1 MTTPLPARVWTVTIS
16 TTAGRSTFT
25 CSACPSPAVAS
36 DAPLAR
42 QIRRHFA
49 HHLTTTPLPAHLR
62 ICQCREH
69 GCAWHRPQV
78 PCSGP
83 LRLLLARTD
92 AGRTWRLADTCLGCA
107 SATPHAAVVPEP
119 PQASAVS
126 SPAPVSEPPEP
137 MQGPGE
143 WVEAL

>member
-1 MTTPLPARVWTVTIS
+1 MTTPPPARVWTVTIS
-16 TTAGRSTFT
+16 ATAGHGILI
-25 CSACPSPAVAS
+25 CSACPSAVTSS

-49 HHLTTTPLPAHLR
+49 HHLTSAPLPAHLR

-92 AGRTWRLADTCLGCA
+92 SGRTWRLADTCLGCA
-107 SATPHAAVVPEP
+107 SATPHAAAVPEP
-119 PQASAVS
+119 LQPIAAH
-126 SPAPVSEPPEP
+126 SPAPACDPPEP
-137 MQGPGE
+137 MPEPGE

>member
-16 TTAGRSTFT
+16 TAAGRSTFA
-25 CSACPSPAVAS
+25 CSVCPSPAVAS

-49 HHLTTTPLPAHLR
+49 HHLTSAPLPAHLR

-83 LRLLLARTD
+83 LRLLLSRTG

-107 SATPHAAVVPEP
+107 SATPHAAAVPEP
-119 PQASAVS
+119 LQPTTPSLPPASELL
-126 SPAPVSEPPEP
+126 EPMPEP
-137 MQGPGE
+137 
-143 WVEAL
+143 EAWIDAL